1 MKDYKCIS
9 IKNDTDE
16 NKHIFDSIK
25 IGEKFYL
32 ETTNK
37 SGIGLYK
44 YLCVKT
50 EPCYSRKSFL
60 HKNTLISCY
69 HISCY
74 MCDNFKRL
82 GGKPIKV
89 KENETMDKV

>member
-9 IKNDTDE
+9 IENDIKTNE
-16 NKHIFDSIK
+16 NIFDSIE
-25 IGEKFYL
+25 IEEKFYI

-37 SGIGLYK
+37 EGLGLYK

-50 EPCYSRKSFL
+50 ENDDKREPFIHKYSF
-60 HKNTLISCY
+60 ISCFN
-69 HISCY
+69 ISCY
-74 MCDNFKRL
+74 MCRQFKCL

-89 KENETMDKV
+89 K

>member
-9 IKNDTDE
+9 INNDVDI
-16 NKHIFDSIK
+16 NRNIFDSIQ

-37 SGIGLYK
+37 KGFPLYR

-50 EPCYSRKSFL
+50 EEDYERESFI
-60 HKNTLISCY
+60 HKHTFISCY
-69 HISCY
+69 NISCY
-74 MCDNFKRL
+74 MCKQFKCL
-82 GGKPIKV
+82 GGKLIKV
-89 KENETMDKV
+89 E

>member
-9 IKNDTDE
+9 IKNDTE
-16 NKHIFDSIK
+16 INRKIFDSIK

-37 SGIGLYK
+37 EGYNLYK

-50 EPCYSRKSFL
+50 KINNERERFIHKHSF
-60 HKNTLISCY
+60 ISCIN
-69 HISCY
+69 ISCY
-74 MCDNFKRL
+74 MCKQFKCL

-89 KENETMDKV
+89 E

>member
-9 IKNDTDE
+9 IENNVDE
-16 NKHIFDSIK
+16 NKQIFDSIQ
-25 IGEKFYL
+25 IGEKFYII
-32 ETTNK
+32 TTNK

-50 EPCYSRKSFL
+50 EPNYNKKSFL
-60 HKNTLISCY
+60 HKNVLISCY

-74 MCDNFKRL
+74 MCNNFKSL

-89 KENETMDKV
+89 K